1 MTTDEELYEELRP
14 RAFAIA
20 YRMLGSVA
28 EAEDVVQ
35 EGLMRLHAQREAGE
49 AIESPQAYLSTVV
62 TRLAIDELRSARA
75 RRETYVGEW
84 LPEPIVADPASDPA
98 EQAELAD
105 SLSMAFL
112 VVLESLTP
120 EQRAVFLLREVF
132 DYPYDRIAGIVGRSE
147 SASRQLAARARR
159 RLAEGEPRF
168 ETTPE
173 QEERLASEF
182 FAAIG
187 DGELE
192 PLERLLAADV
202 ELHGDGGG
210 KAPAIARAISGRHR
224 VARTLGAW
232 MRAGRR
238 FGGFSLT
245 RARVNGAPGAVFR
258 DAEGGVISVMV
269 LEVGDGEIRSVRS
282 IVNPDKLEHLGPLAD
297 LDALVSALRRRP

>member
-1 MTTDEELYEELRP
+1 MSADEELYEELRP

-35 EGLMRLHAQREAGE
+35 EGLMRLHSQRAAGE
-49 AIESPQAYLSTVV
+49 EIESPQAYLSTVV

-84 LPEPIVADPASDPA
+84 LPEPIVADPDSDPA
-98 EQAELAD
+98 ERAELAD

-147 SASRQLAARARR
+147 EASRQLAARARR
-159 RLAEGEPRF
+159 RVAEGEPRF
-168 ETTPE
+168 ETTTE
-173 QEERLASEF
+173 QEERLADEF

-187 DGELE
+187 EGDIHS
-192 PLERLLAADV
+192 LERLLAADV

-210 KAPAIARAISGRHR
+210 KAPALARPISGRTR
-224 VARTLGAW
+224 TARTLVAW
-232 MRAGRR
+232 SKVMQRI
-238 FGGFSLT
+238 GGLEIHQAT
-245 RARVNGAPGAVFR
+245 VNGQPGATISLGDGR
-258 DAEGGVISVMV
+258 LLSVMA
-269 LEVGDGEIRSVRS
+269 LDFGDGQVRAVRS
-282 IVNPDKLEHLGPLAD
+282 IVNPEKLEHLGPLAD
-297 LDALVSALRRRP
+297 PNELLSSLRQRP

>member
-1 MTTDEELYEELRP
+1 MTAEEELYEELRP

-49 AIESPQAYLSTVV
+49 EIESPQAYLSTVV
-62 TRLAIDELRSARA
+62 TRLAIDELRSARV

-84 LPEPIVADPASDPA
+84 LPEPIVADPGSDPA

-147 SASRQLAARARR
+147 DASRQLAARARR
-159 RLAEGEPRF
+159 RVAEDEPRF

-173 QEERLASEF
+173 QEERLATEF
-182 FAAIG
+182 FAAMG
-187 DGELE
+187 DGDLE
-192 PLERLLAADV
+192 SLERVLAADV
-202 ELHGDGGG
+202 ELHCDGGG
-210 KAPAIARAISGRHR
+210 NAPALARPISGRTR
-224 VARTLGAW
+224 AARTLVAW
-232 MRAGRR
+232 SKVMQRVGGIEIHRAI
-238 FGGFSLT
+238 
-245 RARVNGAPGAVFR
+245 VNGQPGATMSLQDGR
-258 DAEGGVISVMV
+258 LISVMA
-269 LEVGDGEIRSVRS
+269 LEFGDGQVRAVRS

-297 LDALVSALRRRP
+297 VQELVSRLQQRP

>member
-35 EGLMRLHAQREAGE
+35 EGLMRLHAQLEAGE
-49 AIESPQAYLSTVV
+49 EIESPQAYLSTVV

-84 LPEPIVADPASDPA
+84 LPEPIVADPGSDPA

-147 SASRQLAARARR
+147 DASRQLAARARR
-159 RLAEGEPRF
+159 RVGRG
-168 ETTPE
+168 
-173 QEERLASEF
+173 R
-182 FAAIG
+182 AALR
-187 DGELE
+187 D
-192 PLERLLAADV
+192 
-202 ELHGDGGG
+202 H
-210 KAPAIARAISGRHR
+210 ARAGGAARDRVLRRHGRRRPR
-224 VARTLGAW
+224 VARA
-232 MRAGRR
+232 RARGRR
-238 FGGFSLT
+238 
-245 RARVNGAPGAVFR
+245 
-258 DAEGGVISVMV
+258 
-269 LEVGDGEIRSVRS
+269 
-282 IVNPDKLEHLGPLAD
+282 
-297 LDALVSALRRRP
+297 